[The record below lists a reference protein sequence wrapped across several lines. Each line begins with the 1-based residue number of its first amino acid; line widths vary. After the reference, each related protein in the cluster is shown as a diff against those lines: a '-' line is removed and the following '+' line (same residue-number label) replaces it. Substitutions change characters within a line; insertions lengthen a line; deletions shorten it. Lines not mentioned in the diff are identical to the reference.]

1 MATANDSERSRRWH
15 VTLAKLRAA
24 EAAAAEEEEVKD
36 VYAFGDDADDVV
48 RTFGRDARPKRACR
62 SKREETESKKKSAGP
77 RAKKRSEEG
86 GARSREGEGGAR
98 SREEESLLKA
108 TTSAPQGDAAE
119 PGRTSPFEN
128 REKRG
133 SALQG

>member
-86 GARSREGEGGAR
+86 GARSRE
-98 SREEESLLKA
+98 EESLLKA